1 MDITWY
7 GHSCFRFSQR
17 SQPTIIT
24 DPYDA
29 KTVGYGQL
37 KLKADIVTISHDSP
51 GHNHVDALEADRILD
66 GAGEYEIGGI
76 FIVGSAMY
84 DIESEEP
91 RYNIVFVIEYEDI
104 KIAHLGDLDHIPTQ
118 NEVDAMGQVD
128 IALVP
133 VGGGGALNA
142 SQAAE
147 VISLLEPSIVIPMHY
162 QANGSKIE
170 LDDVERF
177 LREMGTSL
185 EEIGIED
192 SLKITRSNLPEQTQI
207 VVLAPKE

>member
-17 SQPTIIT
+17 SQPTVVT
-24 DPYDA
+24 DPFDG
-29 KTVGYGQL
+29 KKIGYSQL

-51 GHNHVDALEADRILD
+51 GHNFIEAVEHEHALT
-66 GAGEYEIGGI
+66 GPGEYEIGGI
-76 FIVGSAMY
+76 FILATAMY
-84 DIESEEP
+84 DREIEDP
-91 RYNIVFVIEYEDI
+91 RYNIVFVIEYEGMN
-104 KIAHLGDLDHIPTQ
+104 IAHLGDLDHIPTQ
-118 NEVDAMGQVD
+118 SEVDAMGQVD
-128 IALVP
+128 IVLVP

-185 EEIGIED
+185 EEVVIED
-192 SLKITRSNLPEQTQI
+192 TLKITQSSLPEQTQI
-207 VVLAPKE
+207 VVLAVKE